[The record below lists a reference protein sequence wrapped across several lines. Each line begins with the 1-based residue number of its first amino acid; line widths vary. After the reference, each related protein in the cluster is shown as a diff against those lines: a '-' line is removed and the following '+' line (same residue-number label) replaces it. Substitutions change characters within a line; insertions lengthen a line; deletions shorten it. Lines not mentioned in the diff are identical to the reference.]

1 LPKPKISQEKIE
13 SADIYVEAILD
24 NTANLFPAK
33 NNSQH
38 EVKIRKTSTPAE
50 TLNYE
55 VNGTRVKEDEY
66 YRMLEVVG
74 LKRKSSN
81 NIILQGKIDQ
91 ITQLSEKGLFDLLK
105 NLIGSD
111 KYDDKE
117 EASRDI
123 IGKTAPEEEKSK
135 KLLDNFFEKLND
147 LTSDKEE
154 YEQFLETEKLVQ
166 TLKHIVYR
174 RNYDACFKKSIKDN
188 EKAEAIRK
196 DL

>member
-1 LPKPKISQEKIE
+1 LPKPKISQEKID

-38 EVKIRKTSTPAE
+38 EVKIRKTSTPTE
-50 TLNYE
+50 TLTYE

-135 KLLDNFFEKLND
+135 KLLDNFFEK
-147 LTSDKEE
+147 
-154 YEQFLETEKLVQ
+154 
-166 TLKHIVYR
+166 
-174 RNYDACFKKSIKDN
+174 
-188 EKAEAIRK
+188 
-196 DL
+196 